1 MPACENPPVSPA
13 PLPLRHFLLAL
24 AVVSIWGSNFVIIKF
39 ALDHLPPLLFATLRF
54 VFAALPAV
62 LLLPRPD
69 LPWRNLAA
77 FGLLIGVGQCALLN
91 LAMDGHITPG
101 LASLVIQTQVFFTI
115 GLSIHFNGER
125 VHAVQWLA
133 LLLAAAGIVQ
143 IGCNTNGDTSVL
155 GLALVL
161 LGALTWAGGNIVSRH
176 GRAVNMLAYV
186 AWSSAFA
193 IVPLLALS
201 LMLEGPQRVVSSL
214 RAADAASWAAVLWQ
228 SWANALFGYAVWGW
242 LLGRHTAATVMPM
255 ALLVPVFGM
264 GVSAWWLGEALPA
277 WKLQAAALVLGGLG
291 LNLLWPLLRARL
303 RGAPV

>member
-1 MPACENPPVSPA
+1 MSPA

-39 ALDHLPPLLFATLRF
+39 ALAHLPPLLFATLRF
-54 VFAALPAV
+54 VFAAVPAV

-115 GLSIHFNGER
+115 GLSIRFNRER
-125 VHAVQWLA
+125 VYPVQWLA
-133 LLLAAAGIVQ
+133 LLLAGAGIVQ

-161 LGALTWAGGNIVSRH
+161 LGALAWAGGNIVSRH
-176 GRAVNMLAYV
+176 GRPVNMLAYV

-201 LMLEGPQRVVSSL
+201 LALEGPQRVWSSL
-214 RAADAASWAAVLWQ
+214 HAADAASWAAVLWQ

-242 LLGRHTAATVMPM
+242 LLGRHAAATVMPM

-277 WKLQAAALVLGGLG
+277 WKLQAAALVMGGLA